1 MLCYSSYSLE
11 ELFILMKNSDE
22 TAFNELYDRTWQKLY
37 LTARAKTNNE
47 SLAKELIQDVFIDFW
62 DKKHNREIKDV
73 KAYLNQALRFKIID
87 IYRSKKLNLET
98 LDDIENILIESSSS
112 DKYLIERE
120 LNTILNCW
128 MKSLPL
134 KRRKIFELYY
144 FENKSTKEI
153 SEILQ
158 LSIKTVQNQLITSK
172 SSLKGVLQKILFIL
186 FVFFFGT

>member
-1 MLCYSSYSLE
+1 
-11 ELFILMKNSDE
+11 MKNSDE

-47 SLAKELIQDVFIDFW
+47 GLAKELIQDIFIDFW
-62 DKKHNREIKDV
+62 DKKHIREIKDV
-73 KAYLNQALRFKIID
+73 KAYLNQTLRFKIID
-87 IYRSKKLNLET
+87 IYRSKKLDFET
-98 LDDIENILIESSSS
+98 LDDIENILIESTSS

-120 LNTILNCW
+120 LNTILNYW

-153 SEILQ
+153 SETLQ
-158 LSIKTVQNQLITSK
+158 LSIKTVQNQLISSK

-186 FVFFFGT
+186 FVFFFRT

>member
-1 MLCYSSYSLE
+1 
-11 ELFILMKNSDE
+11 MKNSDE

-47 SLAKELIQDVFIDFW
+47 GLAKELIQDIFIDFW
-62 DKKHNREIKDV
+62 DKKHIREIKDV
-73 KAYLNQALRFKIID
+73 KAYLNQTLRFKIID
-87 IYRSKKLNLET
+87 IYRSKKLDFET
-98 LDDIENILIESSSS
+98 LDDIENILIESTSS

-120 LNTILNCW
+120 LNIILNYW

-134 KRRKIFELYY
+134 KRRKIFELHY

-153 SEILQ
+153 SETLQ

-186 FVFFFGT
+186 FVFFFRT